1 MPPSRCECL
10 LRWPARLE
18 EISLELLFE
27 PQHNVHGI
35 QLLLSIHQMMLRKI
49 TLDQIR
55 PHGRI
60 PGFFTFPCLEELNVW
75 LSTSVGNS
83 ENCETPLTAYQKLTM
98 PSLRRVEMRL
108 GFITQYLLKWMDS
121 FLDLVRQENKG
132 STLSE
137 TFLVNIDI
145 RCSSCSLTLVLTWRS
160 SDCHPLWRGPSLS

>member
-55 PHGRI
+55 PHERI

-108 GFITQYLLKWMDS
+108 GFITQYLLK
-121 FLDLVRQENKG
+121 
-132 STLSE
+132 
-137 TFLVNIDI
+137 
-145 RCSSCSLTLVLTWRS
+145 
-160 SDCHPLWRGPSLS
+160 